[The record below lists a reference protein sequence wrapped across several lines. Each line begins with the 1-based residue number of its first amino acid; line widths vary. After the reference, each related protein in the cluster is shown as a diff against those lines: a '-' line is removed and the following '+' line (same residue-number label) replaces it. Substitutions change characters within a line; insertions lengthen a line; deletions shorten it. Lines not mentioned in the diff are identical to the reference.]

1 MKLLAP
7 ALLATT
13 LLTGCLGPMP
23 IPRSGLNHQLEQAG
37 GNRDPSLGLRWMAL
51 IQQRGGREQ
60 VQLLDLQRQLP
71 VPVPGLNRPD
81 ALPISVST
89 DANGER
95 LALVR
100 QLGGRS
106 EVVLYRRALQS
117 LQLIPMASDSIPTQ
131 VSLRAD
137 GRQLAVQ
144 VSRNGLWQIDLVE
157 LPCVQGTSPAQC
169 RKVSW
174 LISST
179 SSTATKPTIAK
190 RPLTRSA

>member
-1 MKLLAP
+1 MKRLP
-7 ALLATT
+7 PVLLATT

-23 IPRSGLNHQLEQAG
+23 IPRAGLNRQLEQAG
-37 GNRDPSLGLRWMAL
+37 GNRDPSLGLRWLAL

-117 LQLIPMASDSIPTQ
+117 LQLIPMAMDSIPTQ

-157 LPCVQGTSPAQC
+157 LP
-169 RKVSW
+169 
-174 LISST
+174 
-179 SSTATKPTIAK
+179 
-190 RPLTRSA
+190 

>member
-23 IPRSGLNHQLEQAG
+23 IPRSGLNRQLEQAG

-157 LPCVQGTSPAQC
+157 VP
-169 RKVSW
+169 
-174 LISST
+174 
-179 SSTATKPTIAK
+179 
-190 RPLTRSA
+190 